1 MKKLLFILVILTF
14 TLNGLFAQAISSKTE
29 KINGAYIENLPEK
42 PDVINAYEKD
52 KDTILKGAEN
62 FTGKKDIKF
71 DLKNSFKLY
80 FMKAGDVFNEYN
92 SGKKFNELISKNA
105 NDCFYALPVTK
116 DGNNISVV
124 FLKKFDKV
132 DEKQLKDKGLSDET
146 IKMCKDQ
153 EGKIG
158 VAEIH
163 QVLENDGYDILAN
176 PSKVEEILEKN
187 NIEDISEIKFV
198 TQPHLNLI
206 YVNTKDGEYG
216 IPFAARP
223 DLVNVKNG
231 SVYKMDELINLYKI
245 INNSSNLDPN
255 MAFGGSLNSQN
266 VTQNQDNGSYNTI
279 YFIAFPLILTIS
291 LILYMLRKKK
301 QKSFN

>member
-1 MKKLLFILVILTF
+1 ME
-14 TLNGLFAQAISSKTE
+14 S
-29 KINGAYIENLPEK
+29 
-42 PDVINAYEKD
+42 
-52 KDTILKGAEN
+52 
-62 FTGKKDIKF
+62 
-71 DLKNSFKLY
+71 
-80 FMKAGDVFNEYN
+80 
-92 SGKKFNELISKNA
+92 KFNELISKNA